1 MDDLKELSEESSILR
16 IQEEELKKRQ
26 LVIPPD
32 CDEEVKKL
40 ELDLNLLEYKIS
52 EL

>member
-16 IQEEELKKRQ
+16 IQEEELKKLQ
-26 LVIPPD
+26 LVISPD
-32 CDEEVKKL
+32 YDEEVKKL
-40 ELDLNLLEYKIS
+40 ELDLNLLEYKTS

>member
-16 IQEEELKKRQ
+16 IQEEELKKLQ

-32 CDEEVKKL
+32 YDEEVKKL
-40 ELDLNLLEYKIS
+40 ELDLNLLEYKTS